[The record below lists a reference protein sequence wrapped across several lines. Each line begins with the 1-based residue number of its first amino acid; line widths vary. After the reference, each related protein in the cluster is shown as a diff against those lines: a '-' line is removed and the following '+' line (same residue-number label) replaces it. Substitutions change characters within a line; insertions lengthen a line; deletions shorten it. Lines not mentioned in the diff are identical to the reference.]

1 MLSKVT
7 IFSLQVI
14 EDTKNYIDLNG
25 PLYCSLLP

>member
-14 EDTKNYIDLNG
+14 EDTKNNIDLNG
-25 PLYCSLLP
+25 TLYCSLLP

>member
-7 IFSLQVI
+7 FFSLQVI
-14 EDTKNYIDLNG
+14 EDTQNNIDLNG